1 MALRMSTC
9 SSLLLCCSCLS
20 SLASFKFFVVATVFV
35 VLACV
40 VALGVVVHRFA
51 AALFNVIG
59 LPLPQLLLVLVFQ
72 CYVCH
77 VSSWSGAWQ
86 YDL

>member
-9 SSLLLCCSCLS
+9 SSLLFCCSSLS
-20 SLASFKFFVVATVFV
+20 SLASFKFFVVVAVV

-40 VALGVVVHRFA
+40 VALGVVVDRFA
-51 AALFNVIG
+51 AALFNAAG
-59 LPLPQLLLVLVFQ
+59 FALPRLLLVLVFP
-72 CYVCH
+72 CYLRH
-77 VSSWSGAWQ
+77 VSSCSGAWQ